1 MVRAISRREFLRLTA
16 LAAAATATGCGG
28 NGGGGGGTGTSTVAA
43 TPSVKLS
50 GDLKILQWSHFV
62 PKHDTWFDPF
72 ARDWGTQVG
81 VNVSIDHIDQAEIP
95 VTAGSEIAA
104 KQGHD
109 LIEFIFPPSSL
120 EPSLLDLTD
129 LNKEAESRH
138 GKQLALC
145 TRSTFNPRTEQFW
158 GFCHGWAPDPGNYRT
173 SLWERAG
180 MENGPTTYEEL
191 LEGGT
196 KIKADQGIALGLGM
210 SNEIDSNMAARALI
224 WSFGGSVQDAD
235 QNVTLNSPETVAA
248 VEMMTRLFRGAMTD
262 EVFGWNAASNN
273 QALIAGQLSYILN
286 SISAYRSA
294 QKTNAEVANDI
305 AFSAPM
311 KGPGGEGLAS
321 AHAIPIY
328 VIPKHAANPDAAKEF
343 ILHLL
348 DNYSD
353 ATNNSELY
361 TLPAFPDT
369 VEETNEWLDDDP
381 YNSRPANKLAL
392 LKDAES
398 WSTNVGHPGPTNA
411 AIGEVFSTFVLPQ
424 MMAKAARGQ
433 LSAQQAVAEAEVQVK
448 AIFDKWRKN
457 GLVGGDR

>member
-1 MVRAISRREFLRLTA
+1 MVRTISRREFLRLTA
-16 LAAAATATGCGG
+16 LAAAATATGCG
-28 NGGGGGGTGTSTVAA
+28 NGGNGGGTGTSTTAA
-43 TPSVKLS
+43 SPSVPLS
-50 GDLKILQWSHFV
+50 GDLRILQWSHFV
-62 PKHDTWFDPF
+62 PRHDTWFDPF
-72 ARDWGTQVG
+72 AQDWGRQVG
-81 VNVSIDHIDQAEIP
+81 VNVSVDHIDQAEIP
-95 VTAGSEIAA
+95 ARAGSEIAA
-104 KQGHD
+104 GQGHD

-120 EPSLLDLTD
+120 EPSLMDLSD
-129 LNKEAESRH
+129 LQEEAVSRH
-138 GKQLALC
+138 GQQLELC
-145 TRSTFNPRTEQFW
+145 TRSTFNPRTEKFW
-158 GFCHGWAPDPGNYRT
+158 GFCLGWAPDPGNYRQ
-173 SLWERAG
+173 SMWQEAG
-180 MENGPTTYEEL
+180 LENGPATYEEL

-196 KIKADQGIALGLGM
+196 RIRTDQQIALGLGM
-210 SNEIDSNMAARALI
+210 SNELDSNMAARALI

-235 QNVTLNSPETVAA
+235 QNVTLNSPETIAA
-248 VEMMTRLFRGAMTD
+248 VEMMSRLFRGAMTD

-294 QKTNAEVANDI
+294 QKNNPDVANDI
-305 AFSAPM
+305 AFSPAI
-311 KGPGGEGLAS
+311 KGPGGAGLAS

-328 VIPKHAANPDAAKEF
+328 VIPNHAANPDAAKEF

-348 DNYSD
+348 ANYSD

-369 VEETNEWLDDDP
+369 VEETGEWLDDDP
-381 YNSRPANKLAL
+381 FDSRPADKLAL

-433 LSAQQAVAEAEVQVK
+433 LSAEQAVAEAEVQVK
-448 AIFDKWRKN
+448 AIFTKWRQN
-457 GLVGGDR
+457 GLVGGER

>member
-1 MVRAISRREFLRLTA
+1 MVRTISRREFLRLTA
-16 LAAAATATGCGG
+16 LAAAATATGCG
-28 NGGGGGGTGTSTVAA
+28 NGGNGGGTGTSTTAA
-43 TPSVKLS
+43 SPSVPLS
-50 GDLKILQWSHFV
+50 GDLRILQWSHFV
-62 PKHDTWFDPF
+62 PRHDTWFDPF
-72 ARDWGTQVG
+72 AQDWGRQVG
-81 VNVSIDHIDQAEIP
+81 VNVSVDHIDQAEIP
-95 VTAGSEIAA
+95 ARAGSEIAA
-104 KQGHD
+104 GQGHD

-120 EPSLLDLTD
+120 EPSLMDLSD
-129 LNKEAESRH
+129 LQQEAVSRH
-138 GKQLALC
+138 GEQLELC
-145 TRSTFNPRTEQFW
+145 TRSIFNPRTEKFW
-158 GFCHGWAPDPGNYRT
+158 GFCHGWAPDPGNYRQ
-173 SLWERAG
+173 SMWEEAG
-180 MENGPTTYEEL
+180 LENGPTTYEEL
-191 LEGGT
+191 LEGGIRIRT
-196 KIKADQGIALGLGM
+196 DQGIALGLGM
-210 SNEIDSNMAARALI
+210 SNELDSNMAARALI

-235 QNVTLNSPETVAA
+235 QNVTLNSPETIAA
-248 VEMMTRLFRGAMTD
+248 VEMMSRLFRGAMTD

-294 QKTNAEVANDI
+294 QKNNPDVANDI
-305 AFSAPM
+305 AFSPAI
-311 KGPGGEGLAS
+311 KGPGGAGLAS

-328 VIPKHAANPDAAKEF
+328 VIPNHAANPDAAKEF

-348 DNYSD
+348 ANYSD

-369 VEETNEWLDDDP
+369 VEETNEWLDEDP
-381 YNSRPANKLAL
+381 FDSQPPNKLAL

-433 LSAQQAVAEAEVQVK
+433 LSAEQAVAEAEVQVK
-448 AIFDKWRKN
+448 AIFTKWRQN

>member
-1 MVRAISRREFLRLTA
+1 MVRTISRREFLRLTA
-16 LAAAATATGCGG
+16 LAAAATATGCG
-28 NGGGGGGTGTSTVAA
+28 NGGNGGGTGTSTTAA
-43 TPSVKLS
+43 SPSVPLS
-50 GDLKILQWSHFV
+50 GDLRILQWSHFV
-62 PKHDTWFDPF
+62 PRHDTWFDPF
-72 ARDWGTQVG
+72 AQDWGRQVG
-81 VNVSIDHIDQAEIP
+81 VNVSVDHIDQAEIP
-95 VTAGSEIAA
+95 ARAGSEIAA
-104 KQGHD
+104 GQGHD

-120 EPSLLDLTD
+120 EPSLMDLSD
-129 LNKEAESRH
+129 LQEEAVSRH
-138 GKQLALC
+138 GQQLELC
-145 TRSTFNPRTEQFW
+145 TRSTFNPRTEKFW
-158 GFCHGWAPDPGNYRT
+158 GFCHGWAPDPGNYRQT
-173 SLWERAG
+173 MWQEAG
-180 MENGPTTYEEL
+180 LENGPATYEEL

-196 KIKADQGIALGLGM
+196 RIRTDQQIALGLGM
-210 SNEIDSNMAARALI
+210 SNELDSNMAARALI

-235 QNVTLNSPETVAA
+235 QNVTLNSPETIAA
-248 VEMMTRLFRGAMTD
+248 VEMMSRLFRGAMTD

-294 QKTNAEVANDI
+294 QKNNPDVANDI
-305 AFSAPM
+305 AFSPAI
-311 KGPGGEGLAS
+311 KGPGGAGLAS

-328 VIPKHAANPDAAKEF
+328 VIPNHAANPDAAKEF

-348 DNYSD
+348 ANYSD

-369 VEETNEWLDDDP
+369 VEETGEWLDDDP
-381 YNSRPANKLAL
+381 FDSRPADKLAL

-433 LSAQQAVAEAEVQVK
+433 LSAEQAVAEAEVQVK
-448 AIFDKWRKN
+448 AIFTKWRQN